1 MLAEEIIEK
10 LQIMPVEKLR
20 THEEIIP
27 YNYQKL
33 RETMLNLGRLVDP
46 IIVDSKNFVV
56 VDGNHRKKVLESIK
70 CPNAVCQ
77 PVDYHSPSI
86 RVGGW
91 YPVSKTVMPDEI
103 GGFTP
108 EKVDFDTGMQ
118 QIQRME
124 ATFLHVK
131 EAGGKKECHMYD
143 SNERT
148 VQGVIAQQ
156 RKFMAALEGRE
167 MQYVADNMGEEYLS
181 HDYGVFYRRLYTKEE
196 IIGEALAGRL
206 MPPKST
212 RHMIPDRII
221 RLNIHLGWL
230 AESPEVAKQMM
241 DSSLRK
247 RLNEGSIRRYT
258 EPVIVLY

>member
-10 LQIMPVEKLR
+10 LQVLPVEKLR
-20 THEEIIP
+20 SHEEIIP

-33 RETMLNLGRLVDP
+33 REAMLNIGRLVDP
-46 IIVDSKNFVV
+46 IIVDNKHFVV

-70 CPNAVCQ
+70 CPHAVCQ
-77 PVDYHSPSI
+77 PIDYHSPEI
-86 RVGGW
+86 GVGGW
-91 YPVSKTVMPDEI
+91 YPVSKTVKPGEI
-103 GGFTP
+103 NGFKP
-108 EKVDFDTGMQ
+108 ENVDFETGMEH
-118 QIQRME
+118 IRKME
-124 ATFLHVK
+124 ATFLFVK
-131 EAGGKKECHMYD
+131 SVNGKKECYLYD
-143 SNERT
+143 SNEKS

-167 MQYVADNMGEEYLS
+167 IQYVADDRCEEYLS
-181 HDYGVFYRRLYTKEE
+181 QGHGVFYRRLYTKKE
-196 IIGEALAGRL
+196 ILDEAVAGRV

-212 RHMIPDRII
+212 RHTIPDRII

-230 AESPEVAKQMM
+230 SEPPEVAKQLM
-241 DSSLRK
+241 DESLRR